1 MAAGQSQQLE
11 LAADEVLRSR
21 MQQADAVEEVRSR
34 IQHHL
39 RERGVFEDLRLIVS
53 DALGTSGDGDPSS
66 LPDEEHAGR
75 RKEAARPGVPAGSG
89 TEGTGGVLLFCEL
102 LGGRAFFDVD
112 GGRTRER
119 GMLRISLQ
127 LGDTRLETTPIAF
140 CSEPALE
147 GPFHFPLPLGSSSGG
162 GAAADAGEQLLRS
175 RTPLHLLLLESRSDG
190 SDELVVSS
198 LLVEWRKVLQLGRCT
213 LSIELPGIGPQSKLP
228 IGCLEMRLQLLPPSG
243 QSVPPL
249 MTELDVHK
257 QLKAERT
264 VEVEAERRF
273 FSYARSWWDDYLS
286 LRPAHRGRA
295 VKLFALSELG
305 VQRPVTCFV
314 QPMRADRM
322 LDSPLQAAHFVS
334 LLRFERSLPVGGTDV
349 WNSCHAM
356 LCRRAGEAEEHALLL
371 CSLLLG
377 FGLDAYVCIGTD
389 LHGPHVWVMTRGGDE
404 AYPALSGRSVT
415 FWEPSS
421 GARYLHAG
429 HGSHASTYAGGRG
442 AAADAPYRTLSCVF
456 SHERFYANA
465 QPDES
470 LSVASL
476 QLDEPLLWKPM
487 DASLLRALTPLP
499 AATLTPAQLDG
510 RPAQE
515 RAIEA
520 ELRRLIERH
529 RSALGLGTA
538 WDSSLEYICAP
549 ALFSYEMEPLS
560 GRTVGAPEF
569 QAAVRSAVP
578 VGHMFKGFPTHFTH
592 TRPSAMLSSL
602 IRTEPSLEVMQ
613 CRAPQVQLALRL
625 RIFPYPDG
633 VVSAWLMLACRHAA
647 LP

>member
-1 MAAGQSQQLE
+1 MAESIE
-11 LAADEVLRSR
+11 K
-21 MQQADAVEEVRSR
+21 VRSR

-53 DALGTSGDGDPSS
+53 DALGVSGDGEPSP
-66 LPDEEHAGR
+66 LPDAKSAGR
-75 RKEAARPGVPAGSG
+75 RKATAGSG
-89 TEGTGGVLLFCEL
+89 GPAGVPEDTGGFLLLCEL
-102 LGGRAFFDVD
+102 LGGRAFFDVE

-119 GMLRISLQ
+119 GMLRVSLQ
-127 LGDTRLETTPIAF
+127 LGDTRLETAPTPF
-140 CSEPALE
+140 SSEPALE
-147 GPFHFPLPLGSSSGG
+147 GPFYFPLPLGSASDAD
-162 GAAADAGEQLLRS
+162 AAASAGEQLLRS
-175 RTPLHLLLLESRSDG
+175 RSPLHLLLLESRSDG

-213 LSIELPGIGPQSKLP
+213 LSIELPGVGPQSKLP
-228 IGCLEMRLQLLPPSG
+228 IGCIEMRLQLVPPAG

-249 MTELDVHK
+249 MSELDVQQ

-273 FSYARSWWDDYLS
+273 FAYARAWWDDYLS
-286 LRPAHRGRA
+286 LRPSHRGRA

-322 LDSPLQAAHFVS
+322 LDSPQQAAHFVS
-334 LLRFERSLPVGGTDV
+334 LLGFERSLPVGGTDV

-389 LHGPHVWVMTRGGDE
+389 LHGPHVWVMTRGGDDT
-404 AYPALSGRSVT
+404 YPALAGAGRSVT

-421 GARYLHAG
+421 GARYQHVG
-429 HGSHASTYAGGRG
+429 GGGHASTYASGRG
-442 AAADAPYRTLSCVF
+442 AAAEPPYRTLSCVF

-470 LSVASL
+470 LGVASL
-476 QLDEPLLWKPM
+476 QLDEPILWKPM
-487 DASLLRALTPLP
+487 DTSLLRALTPLP
-499 AATLTPAQLDG
+499 AATLTPAQFDG
-510 RPAQE
+510 RPATE
-515 RAIEA
+515 RAVET
-520 ELRRLIERH
+520 ELRRLIEQH
-529 RSALGLGTA
+529 RAALGLGTA
-538 WDSSLEYICAP
+538 WDASLEYICAP

-569 QAAVRSAVP
+569 QAAVRRAVP
-578 VGHMFKGFPTHFTH
+578 VGHTFKGFPTHFTH
-592 TRPSAMLSSL
+592 TRASAMLSSL
-602 IRTEPSLEVMQ
+602 IRTEPSLEIMQ
-613 CRAPQVQLALRL
+613 SRAPQVQLALRL

-647 LP
+647 VP